1 MTKQFLLNLMLT
13 FVWVALT
20 GDLSFVNFWFGF
32 ALGFFILY
40 IKEKNDG
47 DVKYFVRVPKILG
60 FLLFFIYEMIKA
72 NLQVAYDLVT
82 PKFFMQP
89 GIVKYPL
96 SAQNEFEITM
106 LSNIISLTP
115 GTLILDVSAD
125 KKVLYIHV
133 MYLKD
138 KEKFIRRTKEKIENR
153 LLEILR

>member
-1 MTKQFLLNLMLT
+1 MLRQFLLNLMLT

-40 IKEKNDG
+40 LKEKNDG
-47 DVKYFVRVPKILG
+47 DIEYFVRVPKIIG
-60 FLLFFIYEMIKA
+60 FLLYFFYDMVKA
-72 NLQVAYDLVT
+72 NLQVAYDLIT
-82 PKFFMQP
+82 PKVVMSP

-96 SAQNEFEITM
+96 SSRNDFATTM

-115 GTLILDVSAD
+115 GTLILDVSTD
-125 KKVLYIHV
+125 NKVLYIHV

-138 KEKFIRRTKEKIENR
+138 KDKFIRRTKEKIENR